1 MNMCIYIYTYIYIYI
16 DIYYALIDNF
26 NGRLALDFENH
37 VVTWY
42 AHILNNIM
50 FLIIM
55 FSYWPFLSQYLADLV
70 WRSNLKGPASRRSIW
85 KLRSQIRRP
94 PNLVVPL
101 VLDIW
106 AATKKILL
114 SPVEAKW
121 ELDDPWLNS
130 LPWHQWLFC
139 NVVWKVA
146 WKSCCTE
153 SFLPLGLFLGRFL
166 WVRLGYINTTN
177 TQTCDNSSLDH
188 PITANNHLNPPHDF
202 LADAETIDILWAF
215 PYHARLPGCMGQWE
229 C

>member
-1 MNMCIYIYTYIYIYI
+1 
-16 DIYYALIDNF
+16 
-26 NGRLALDFENH
+26 
-37 VVTWY
+37 
-42 AHILNNIM
+42 
-50 FLIIM
+50 M

-106 AATKKILL
+106 AATKKIFAFLRWKQSGSWMIHDWTVYHDTNGSFAMLSERLL
-114 SPVEAKW
+114 E
-121 ELDDPWLNS
+121 
-130 LPWHQWLFC
+130 
-139 NVVWKVA
+139 
-146 WKSCCTE
+146 KSCCTE
-153 SFLPLGLFLGRFL
+153 SFLPLGLLLGRFL